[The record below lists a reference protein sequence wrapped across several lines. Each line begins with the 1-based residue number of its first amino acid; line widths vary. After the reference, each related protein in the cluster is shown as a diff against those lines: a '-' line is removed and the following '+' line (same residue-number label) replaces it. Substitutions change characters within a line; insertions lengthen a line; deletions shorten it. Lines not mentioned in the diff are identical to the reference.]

1 MLCNTEIGCLSL
13 SKLFSELANF
23 SQSGKTFYNPAV
35 LTLIIR
41 KYVVSLLK
49 IMADISKMD
58 NRYTREIRVLS

>member
-1 MLCNTEIGCLSL
+1 M
-13 SKLFSELANF
+13 
-23 SQSGKTFYNPAV
+23 TFYNPPV
-35 LTLIIR
+35 LALIIR

>member
-1 MLCNTEIGCLSL
+1 MLYNTEIGCLSL
-13 SKLFSELANF
+13 SKLFSELTNF
-23 SQSGKTFYNPAV
+23 SLETVRNDFYNPAV

-58 NRYTREIRVLS
+58 NR